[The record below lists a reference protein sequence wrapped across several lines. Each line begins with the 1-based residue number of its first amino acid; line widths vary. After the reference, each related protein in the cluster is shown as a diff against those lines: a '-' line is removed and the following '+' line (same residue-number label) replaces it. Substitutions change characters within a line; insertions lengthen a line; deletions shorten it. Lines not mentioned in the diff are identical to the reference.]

1 MDEPF
6 HPSSLSEILDRTAQL
21 YRSRFLVFLGIAVI
35 PTAALLVPF
44 GGLFLFVEWYGPNG
58 GAHSPVAGMVAGL
71 LLGALFLVALPI
83 FLVASALATAAMGH
97 TASRAILSQT
107 TTIREAYKAVWPR
120 GWRYIGLDLME
131 FVTVW
136 VAPFTAW
143 FVLALLY
150 AGLSALEGGNN
161 GGGFLT
167 LLIFLI
173 IAGLVTYSVWM
184 SLRLSLAFPATLVE
198 QSGPWAALTRSAKLT
213 KGTKGRIFVL
223 YLLAMALEWILA
235 FAVMVPLLI
244 VAAMIPGIDSPQ
256 HAQALGTVT
265 IFVIYGARFAIQAFT
280 RPVYGIALMLFYYD
294 QRIRQEAFDIE
305 WMMLRAGLVVP
316 VQAQPLPEA
325 QPQLQTEPQLSMPQ
339 VFAVENQPPAEAAPV
354 IFTEPS
360 AEHFAELFTEPAAGP
375 VSELVAEPVADLS
388 SGTEVSSHTEPTVDP
403 INPPLGENI

>member
-35 PTAALLVPF
+35 PTAALMVPF
-44 GGLFLFVEWYGPNG
+44 GGLFLFIEWFGPKG

-71 LLGALFLVALPI
+71 LLGALFLIALPI
-83 FLVASALATAAMGH
+83 FLAASALATAAMSH

-107 TTIREAYKAVWPR
+107 TTIREAYKAIWPR

-131 FVTVW
+131 FVAVW
-136 VAPFTAW
+136 VAPFAAW
-143 FVLALLY
+143 FVLVLLS
-150 AGLSALEGGNN
+150 AGLTALMGSN

-167 LLIFLI
+167 LMIFLV
-173 IAGLVTYSVWM
+173 IAGLVTYGFWM

-198 QSGPWAALTRSAKLT
+198 QSGAWAALTRSGKLT

-223 YLLAMALEWILA
+223 YLLAIALEWILA
-235 FAVMVPLLI
+235 FAVIVPLII
-244 VAAMIPGIDSPQ
+244 VMAMIPGMDSPQ
-256 HAQALGTVT
+256 HSQALGEIM
-265 IFVIYGARFAIQAFT
+265 IFVFYGARFAIQAFT

-316 VQAQPLPEA
+316 VPTQPAADAQAD
-325 QPQLQTEPQLSMPQ
+325 PQLVTST
-339 VFAVENQPPAEAAPV
+339 VSAVENQPPAEAAPLPL
-354 IFTEPS
+354 TEAL
-360 AEHFAELFTEPAAGP
+360 AEFVAEPVTEPAAGP
-375 VSELVAEPVADLS
+375 FSAPVAEPAIDLPS
-388 SGTEVSSHTEPTVDP
+388 EIAISDRAEPSPNP
-403 INPPLGENI
+403 INPPLGETI